1 MIYNLSFFSDIGFSI
16 KQALR
21 TFSCKI
27 ATILYDW
34 IIDLYNVFMYTAR
47 AEILSNEFIQK
58 IYNKVG
64 MILGI
69 FMVFKLAFSLI
80 QALVDPSKLTDG
92 KNGFASI
99 IKRSVIAIVLLGI
112 TPSLF
117 RTAFQFQNLIAGA
130 KNNTDNL
137 IYKLIVGDA
146 PSHSADSFGRIIAS
160 KLYFGFYKEN
170 EPYKLDNGIEIEYP
184 DSGGSTVKVDNYE
197 NLVDNVTN
205 GTKQFSDTI
214 DYLSIT
220 SSGHYVIDWNGLF
233 AIGMAIAMIWILVTY
248 CIQVATRVIQL
259 AYLQLVAPV
268 PILSYISDP
277 EGAFKNWTKQC
288 LTTYL
293 DLFIRL
299 AIIYFII
306 TVSTQILEAWDD
318 TESILY
324 QSTTISPQDT
334 STMFWVVIFLIIGLL
349 MFGKRVPELLK
360 ELFPNFGGGAAG
372 LGFGVKKPKDM
383 IGDIPLIGGATN
395 KVLGYAGGL
404 GKRFGKFAW
413 NHTGGALGRAAWN
426 RTGGKIPKAYERW
439 KENRKNAAEI
449 KALEKPGEHLYKKY
463 GDSADAFKNE
473 GFRNSYLALKAAKDE
488 NRNAE
493 NDYEI
498 AKASGDA
505 EAIKRAVER
514 KNTAAK
520 ALSDAQKT
528 HDNMRKRYGTDARR
542 EDQIKMYK
550 SMHPTGTRPSG
561 GNNNGNQQNAN
572 QQNANQQND
581 DYVRKAT
588 KVTAEESVFA
598 TMSDDEWKARKKQN
612 KQEIKEENSRVEWA
626 SQSDPNVFFDQLDQ
640 GYADEYVRNGN
651 VSDEFENNYNT
662 TRSQME
668 DAYKK
673 AGWEQGS
680 DGKWS
685 KPQ

>member
-1 MIYNLSFFSDIGFSI
+1 MIYNLSFFSDIAFSI

-27 ATILYDW
+27 AAILYDW

-80 QALVDPSKLTDG
+80 QALVDPSKFTDG
-92 KNGFASI
+92 RNGFASI

-117 RTAFQFQNLIAGA
+117 RTAFQFQNLIAGTE
-130 KNNTDNL
+130 NNTDNL
-137 IYKLIVGDA
+137 IYKLIVGEA

-184 DSGGSTVKVDNYE
+184 DGGGSTVKVDNYE
-197 NLVDNVTN
+197 NLVDNVSN
-205 GTKQFSDTI
+205 GTKQFSDTV

-220 SSGHYVIDWNGLF
+220 SSGEYVIDWNGLF

-324 QSTTISPQDT
+324 QSTGLDPIQDS

-449 KALEKPGEHLYKKY
+449 KEQEKAGERLYNKY
-463 GDSADAFKNE
+463 GDGADAFKNE

-488 NRNAE
+488 NRKAE

-505 EAIKRAVER
+505 EAIKSAVKR
-514 KNTAAK
+514 KNAAAK
-520 ALSDAQKT
+520 ALSEAQET
-528 HDNMRKRYGTDARR
+528 HDNMRKRYGRDKER

-561 GNNNGNQQNAN
+561 GNNQGNGGNSVGQNSAPPQNSQSAPPQNIPQTQNTQQ
-572 QQNANQQND
+572 QSQIPGRPEQYD
-581 DYVRKAT
+581 ERIEYAT
-588 KVTAEESVFA
+588 NKYNELVDNGA
-598 TMSDDEWKARKKQN
+598 SDDELQ
-612 KQEIKEENSRVEWA
+612 Q
-626 SQSDPNVFFDQLDQ
+626 QL
-640 GYADEYVRNGN
+640 ETLRNLN
-651 VSDEFENNYNT
+651 
-662 TRSQME
+662 
-668 DAYKK
+668 
-673 AGWEQGS
+673 
-680 DGKWS
+680 DGKEQAE
-685 KPQ
+685 KYYREIDNNIDEANERNNDGYGGQ

>member
-130 KNNTDNL
+130 ENNTDNL

-205 GTKQFSDTI
+205 GTKQFSDTV

-360 ELFPNFGGGAAG
+360 DLFPNFGGGAASLGFSPKLPKEVSGFAKGAATFG
-372 LGFGVKKPKDM
+372 LGAAVGGVAGMTSGIKNGYGVRGKIAGAFGGFNRGIAGGAKTKGNIFKNVQGGMSSTRQARQRALDKLMYKIDNSDLNKEYQDNMEIITAEKAIKDEAQSQLLKV
-383 IGDIPLIGGATN
+383 GGKYADNRLIGMNNRINYLKQHIGENDENGN
-395 KVLGYAGGL
+395 KITQSRIFTQEAAYKGL
-404 GKRFGKFAW
+404 LDKETQNLVDTHGKDITTISENMQKMQNKSGKAI
-413 NHTGGALGRAAWN
+413 
-426 RTGGKIPKAYERW
+426 RTFSDV
-439 KENRKNAAEI
+439 
-449 KALEKPGEHLYKKY
+449 
-463 GDSADAFKNE
+463 DSTA
-473 GFRNSYLALKAAKDE
+473 SAAKT
-488 NRNAE
+488 
-493 NDYEI
+493 
-498 AKASGDA
+498 
-505 EAIKRAVER
+505 
-514 KNTAAK
+514 KNTTIVRDITSK
-520 ALSDAQKT
+520 QYQKQKMQ
-528 HDNMRKRYGTDARR
+528 DKKSK
-542 EDQIKMYK
+542 IK
-550 SMHPTGTRPSG
+550 
-561 GNNNGNQQNAN
+561 
-572 QQNANQQND
+572 
-581 DYVRKAT
+581 
-588 KVTAEESVFA
+588 
-598 TMSDDEWKARKKQN
+598 
-612 KQEIKEENSRVEWA
+612 
-626 SQSDPNVFFDQLDQ
+626 
-640 GYADEYVRNGN
+640 
-651 VSDEFENNYNT
+651 
-662 TRSQME
+662 
-668 DAYKK
+668 
-673 AGWEQGS
+673 
-680 DGKWS
+680 
-685 KPQ
+685 

>member
-1 MIYNLSFFSDIGFSI
+1 
-16 KQALR
+16 
-21 TFSCKI
+21 
-27 ATILYDW
+27 
-34 IIDLYNVFMYTAR
+34 MYTAR

-80 QALVDPSKLTDG
+80 QALVDPSKFTDG
-92 KNGFASI
+92 RNGFASI

-117 RTAFQFQNLIAGA
+117 RTAFQFQNLIAGTE
-130 KNNTDNL
+130 NNTDNL
-137 IYKLIVGDA
+137 IYKLIVGEA

-184 DSGGSTVKVDNYE
+184 DGGGSTVKVDNYE
-197 NLVDNVTN
+197 NLVDNVSN
-205 GTKQFSDTI
+205 GTKQFSDTV

-220 SSGHYVIDWNGLF
+220 SSGDYVIDWNGLF

-324 QSTTISPQDT
+324 QSTGLDPIQDS

-449 KALEKPGEHLYKKY
+449 KEQEKAGERLYNKY
-463 GDSADAFKNE
+463 GDGADAFKNE

-488 NRNAE
+488 NRKAE

-505 EAIKRAVER
+505 EAIKSAVKR
-514 KNTAAK
+514 KNAAAK
-520 ALSDAQKT
+520 ALSEAQET
-528 HDNMRKRYGTDARR
+528 HDNMRKRYGRDKER

-561 GNNNGNQQNAN
+561 GNNQGNGGNSVGQNSAPPQNSQSAPPQNIPQTQNTQQ
-572 QQNANQQND
+572 QSQIPGRPEQYD
-581 DYVRKAT
+581 ERIEYAT
-588 KVTAEESVFA
+588 NKYNELVDNGA
-598 TMSDDEWKARKKQN
+598 SDDELQ
-612 KQEIKEENSRVEWA
+612 Q
-626 SQSDPNVFFDQLDQ
+626 QL
-640 GYADEYVRNGN
+640 ETLRNLN
-651 VSDEFENNYNT
+651 
-662 TRSQME
+662 
-668 DAYKK
+668 
-673 AGWEQGS
+673 
-680 DGKWS
+680 DGKEQAE
-685 KPQ
+685 KYYREIDNNIDEANERNNDGYGGQ

>member
-130 KNNTDNL
+130 ENNTDNL

-360 ELFPNFGGGAAG
+360 DLFPNFGGGAAS
-372 LGFGVKKPKDM
+372 LGFGLKKPKDM

-404 GKRFGKFAW
+404 GKKFGKFAW
-413 NHTGGALGRAAWN
+413 NQTGGRGVN
-426 RTGGKIPKAYERW
+426 RIKNGYSRW
-439 KENRKNAAEI
+439 KEDRNNAAEI
-449 KALEKPGEHLYKKY
+449 KAQEKAGEHLYNKY
-463 GDSADAFKNE
+463 GDGAAAFKNE
-473 GFRNSYLALKAAKDE
+473 GFRNSYLALKAAK
-488 NRNAE
+488 
-493 NDYEI
+493 
-498 AKASGDA
+498 
-505 EAIKRAVER
+505 ER
-514 KNTAAK
+514 LN
-520 ALSDAQKT
+520 S
-528 HDNMRKRYGTDARR
+528 
-542 EDQIKMYK
+542 K
-550 SMHPTGTRPSG
+550 SFVVPL
-561 GNNNGNQQNAN
+561 
-572 QQNANQQND
+572 
-581 DYVRKAT
+581 
-588 KVTAEESVFA
+588 E
-598 TMSDDEWKARKKQN
+598 
-612 KQEIKEENSRVEWA
+612 
-626 SQSDPNVFFDQLDQ
+626 
-640 GYADEYVRNGN
+640 
-651 VSDEFENNYNT
+651 
-662 TRSQME
+662 
-668 DAYKK
+668 
-673 AGWEQGS
+673 
-680 DGKWS
+680 
-685 KPQ
+685 

>member
-130 KNNTDNL
+130 ENNTDNL

-360 ELFPNFGGGAAG
+360 DLFPNFGGGAAS
-372 LGFGVKKPKDM
+372 LGFGIKSPKNTLA
-383 IGDIPLIGGATN
+383 DIPLLGGATN
-395 KVLGYAGGL
+395 KVLGYAGNGAKKL
-404 GKRFGKFAW
+404 GGWTWKK
-413 NHTGGALGRAAWN
+413 
-426 RTGGKIPKAYERW
+426 TGGKGVNAIKEKYKTRKDDRNAYKEQMKLDNESDKVW
-439 KENRKNAAEI
+439 KEYGEAFDGKN
-449 KALEKPGEHLYKKY
+449 YKK
-463 GDSADAFKNE
+463 AFQSSKDKTGE
-473 GFRNSYLALKAAKDE
+473 YAESYNKLEEAKAALKEFQGDTNSAEYRKLLADKE
-488 NRNAE
+488 NAE
-493 NDYEI
+493 
-498 AKASGDA
+498 
-505 EAIKRAVER
+505 
-514 KNTAAK
+514 KNHNVNK
-520 ALSDAQKT
+520 EKYKEL
-528 HDNMRKRYGTDARR
+528 ARR
-542 EDQIKMYK
+542 EEQLKRYK
-550 SMHPTGTRPSG
+550 NRHPNQNNGG
-561 GNNNGNQQNAN
+561 GLNGNNDNNNQRPNPQTSPTTSANGNSAPSQNN
-572 QQNANQQND
+572 QSSMTQSSQSSQSQIPPGRPEQYD
-581 DYVRKAT
+581 EKIEYAT
-588 KVTAEESVFA
+588 NKYNELVDNGA
-598 TMSDDEWKARKKQN
+598 SDDELQ
-612 KQEIKEENSRVEWA
+612 Q
-626 SQSDPNVFFDQLDQ
+626 QL
-640 GYADEYVRNGN
+640 ETLKNLN
-651 VSDEFENNYNT
+651 
-662 TRSQME
+662 
-668 DAYKK
+668 
-673 AGWEQGS
+673 
-680 DGKWS
+680 DGKEQAE
-685 KPQ
+685 KYYREIDNHIDEANERNNDGYGGQ